1 MLFRSG
7 HTHAGH
13 EAPYIIISAVR
24 TTSPGFL
31 RSLNR
36 VNVMLTRCQAGM
48 VLVTQRSFL
57 RGAGRGTLLN
67 KLALQWER
75 RVGEKVAWADAMEVA
90 DGRAGLPGT
99 SASAGA
105 SVKETKQVKPLT
117 VKSVPVTQVNS
128 VSREKPR
135 PKMEAAL
142 QNQARGYLKM
152 RQARSV
158 AAATESMNR
167 LDLAG

>member
-1 MLFRSG
+1 M
-7 HTHAGH
+7 
-13 EAPYIIISAVR
+13 
-24 TTSPGFL
+24 
-31 RSLNR
+31 
-36 VNVMLTRCQAGM
+36 NVMLTRCQAGM

-99 SASAGA
+99 SASASA
-105 SVKETKQVKPLT
+105 SAKETKEVKPLM
-117 VKSVPVTQVNS
+117 VKSGTATQVNP
-128 VSREKPR
+128 VSRGKPGA
-135 PKMEAAL
+135 KTGATL